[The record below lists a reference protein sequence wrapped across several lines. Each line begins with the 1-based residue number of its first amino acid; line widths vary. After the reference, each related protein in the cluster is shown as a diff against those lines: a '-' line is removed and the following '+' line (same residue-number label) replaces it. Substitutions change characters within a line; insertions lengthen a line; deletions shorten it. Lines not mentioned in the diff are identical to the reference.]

1 MSTRAMSPLRAGD
14 WFAGQSDEQV
24 TAIVFEEQ
32 PDGLLSATEASN
44 ELSGG
49 GLGTPPTSPRIIRV
63 EES

>member
-1 MSTRAMSPLRAGD
+1 MRCHHFAQATGSPGK
-14 WFAGQSDEQV
+14 SDEQV

-32 PDGLLSATEASN
+32 PDGLLSAIEASN

-63 EES
+63 ES